1 MKVRRLGTSGLKV
14 SEIGLGCNNFGQ
26 RLDLEATR
34 RVVHRA
40 LDLGIT
46 LFDTADG
53 YGNRGGSETQLGE
66 VLGTKRRDIV
76 LATKFGW
83 PMDDVGV
90 LRGGSRR
97 YLMRAVEDSL
107 RRLKTDW
114 IDLYQFHTPDPET
127 PLEETLRALDDLVR
141 QGKVRYVG
149 CSNFAGWQVADAA
162 WISRSEGLAPFV
174 SVQNE
179 YSLLVRDVESEVVP
193 AMQKFGLGLLPF
205 FPLAGGL
212 LTGKYRHGEPLPAG
226 ARLTDTKRSAD
237 RFLTERNWR
246 IVDALQAFAD
256 SKGRKLLDVAVGWV
270 LARPWV
276 GSVIAGATSAEQ
288 IESNVA
294 AGAVRLADDE
304 IAELDRLTAPGAG

>member
-1 MKVRRLGTSGLKV
+1 MATNLSNLKP
-14 SEIGLGCNNFGQ
+14 
-26 RLDLEATR
+26 
-34 RVVHRA
+34 
-40 LDLGIT
+40 
-46 LFDTADG
+46 ADG

-83 PMDDVGV
+83 PMDDIGV

-193 AMQKFGLGLLPF
+193 AMRKFGLGLLPF

-226 ARLTDTKRSAD
+226 ARLTETKRSAD

-246 IVDALQAFAD
+246 IVDALQGFAD
-256 SKGRKLLDVAVGWV
+256 SRGRKLVDVAVGWV